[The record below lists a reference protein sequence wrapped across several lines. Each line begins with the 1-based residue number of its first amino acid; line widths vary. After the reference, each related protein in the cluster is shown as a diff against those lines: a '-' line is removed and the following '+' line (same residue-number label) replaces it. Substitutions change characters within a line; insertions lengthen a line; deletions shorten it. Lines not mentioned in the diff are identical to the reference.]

1 LTEFIIAWTK
11 DGTAASLI
19 INNYFHAVIDFKNKN
34 AFCRT
39 AFPGRNPKSDW
50 SQDGHD
56 WNEEEYKKIMSR
68 GT

>member
-1 LTEFIIAWTK
+1 M
-11 DGTAASLI
+11 I